1 MRLEFPISQRISAD
15 KEGYDFL
22 SALFDNM
29 SKAKCD
35 ELLVDFKLCKGFDAN
50 LSAVL
55 GAIFNRQKDNGK
67 AVFLRKPDFPG
78 VRRAL
83 SRNKFFKAFDLDT
96 NNEDRENYIEY
107 RRFSVE
113 DTQSFKEYIDT
124 ELVQKKRF
132 PNCTERAKE
141 KIKESICEIFAN
153 AADHSGCLDFYCC
166 GEVHARGGRN
176 MLDMTFVNLGTS
188 IVENVNNYLKSRQVL
203 PMTSCETLEW
213 AFVEGNT
220 TKQIPGGLGL
230 AILRQF
236 IKMNEGTIQMI
247 SGDAML
253 EINGDT
259 ATDTKLN
266 LWFPGTIVT
275 VEFNGDDQKTYLMT
289 DELPDKN
296 NLF

>member
-1 MRLEFPISQRISAD
+1 MRLEFPISQRVSAD

-22 SALFDNM
+22 SALYRDITNADC
-29 SKAKCD
+29 S
-35 ELLVDFKLCKGFDAN
+35 EIVVDFKLCKGFEAN

-55 GAIFNRQKDNGK
+55 GAIFNKQKDNGR
-67 AVFLRKPDFPG
+67 AVFLRKPESPG

-83 SRNKFFKAFDLDT
+83 SRNKFFKAFDLNT

-107 RRFSVE
+107 RRFSAD
-113 DTQSFKEYIDT
+113 DTQSFKEYIDS

-153 AADHSGCLDFYCC
+153 AIDHSGCRDFYCC
-166 GEVHARGGRN
+166 GEVHPREGKN

-188 IVENVNNYLKSRQVL
+188 IVENVNNYLKSKQASV
-203 PMTSCETLEW
+203 MTSCETLEW

-230 AILRQF
+230 AILKQF

-247 SGDAML
+247 SGDAMI
-253 EINGDT
+253 EIYGDT
-259 ATDTKLN
+259 ATDTKLD

-275 VEFNGDDQKTYLMT
+275 VEFNGDDNKTYLMT
-289 DELPDKN
+289 DELSDKN